1 MASFLH
7 AMNDIKRGQPGRIK
21 QAIMTLDL
29 SQISP
34 LIQDQKAPEL
44 AWGLLDVLDHTRRI
58 QLAHIPNKPKHDHWT
73 FHRYPQGSIDMRR
86 QADGR
91 WLFSAESL
99 HAVPA
104 ILDELTRNQKT
115 RVTSSNQ
122 AWKPLSL
129 RLRES
134 IPETLRKP
142 MLWLE
147 AWQWLGIAAIVIISV
162 LGDRLTRLMLG
173 LGVRQ
178 WRRRQH
184 NTHYQQLGDDL
195 LRPFA
200 LLLMAAIWWG
210 GLNLLSLPAASLLIL
225 LLAAKFLAAFAGVWA
240 LYRLVDLLS
249 GYLGAKAADT
259 ENKLDDALVPL
270 LSKSLKL
277 CVTVIGI
284 VFIADTLNMNV
295 TGLLAGLGLGGLAFA
310 LAAKDVVE
318 NLFGSITVLLDR
330 PFHVGDWV
338 VIGDVEGTVE
348 TVGFRSTRIRT
359 FYNSVISLPNS
370 RMITAHVDN
379 MGSRQYRRLK
389 TTLGIAYDTPAT
401 KVDAFCAG
409 LRELV
414 MQHPHTR
421 KDYFQIW
428 FNNYSASSLD
438 ILVYIFFNTPDWTA
452 ELKARHEFLLSAL
465 KLAEALGIEYAY
477 PTQTL
482 YLRKDQANSHQS
494 LEDHPAAPPE
504 APDSADRTE
513 DWGRQAARGVLS
525 S

>member
-7 AMNDIKRGQPGRIK
+7 AMNDIKRGQAERIND
-21 QAIMTLDL
+21 AIATLDL
-29 SQISP
+29 KQISG
-34 LIQDQKAPEL
+34 LIRAEKAPEL
-44 AWGLLDVLDHTRRI
+44 AWGLLDILDRTRRI
-58 QLAHIPNKPKHDHWT
+58 ELKKIPKETTNN
-73 FHRYPQGSIDMRR
+73 RYDFQQYQHGSVSIQR

-91 WLFSAESL
+91 WLFSSDTIA
-99 HAVPA
+99 AIPA
-104 ILDELTRNQKT
+104 ILNELSDAQPK
-115 RVTSSNQ
+115 VSSNNNNY
-122 AWKPLSL
+122 KPLSL
-129 RLRES
+129 RIRES
-134 IPETLRKP
+134 IPSSLRKTGV
-142 MLWLE
+142 WLE
-147 AWQWLGIAAIVIISV
+147 HWQWLGIAAIIFIG
-162 LGDRLTRLMLG
+162 LLIDRLTRLLLG
-173 LGVRQ
+173 SLVRRWQ
-178 WRRRQH
+178 SRQRSQHYRRLDP
-184 NTHYQQLGDDL
+184 TL

-200 LLLMAAIWWG
+200 LLFMAAIWWT
-210 GLNLLSLPAASLLIL
+210 GLNLLSLPAASLLVL
-225 LLAAKFLAAFAGVWA
+225 LVAAKFLAAFAGVWG

-249 GYLGAKAADT
+249 SYLGVKAAGTDT
-259 ENKLDDALVPL
+259 KIDDVLVPL
-270 LSKSLKL
+270 FSKTLKL
-277 CVTVIGI
+277 FTTVIGI

-389 TTLGIAYDTPAT
+389 TTLGLAYDTPAE

-409 LRELV
+409 LRTLV
-414 MQHPHTR
+414 MTHPHTR
-421 KDYFQIW
+421 KDYFHVY
-428 FNNYSASSLD
+428 FNSYSASSLD
-438 ILVYIFFNTPDWTA
+438 ILVYIFFETPDWGA

-465 KLAEALGIEYAY
+465 KLAEELSIEYAY

-482 YLRKDQANSHQS
+482 YMREDNTIDHQPLKNSPQ
-494 LEDHPAAPPE
+494 
-504 APDSADRTE
+504 
-513 DWGRQAARGVLS
+513 DWGEQAAQKILS
-525 S
+525 